1 MKTSVFVCDEELL
14 EALSLAI
21 ITETEHL
28 QKPSLTAKKTHVNS
42 LGPKKTNKSP
52 EINPLIKEIKVL

>member
-1 MKTSVFVCDEELL
+1 MCDEELL

-21 ITETEHL
+21 ITGTEHL

-42 LGPKKTNKSP
+42 LGPEKTNKS
-52 EINPLIKEIKVL
+52 I